1 MKVAELSRSALR
13 ARLCGPGLCLPC
25 GPFTVRLRSPL
36 PAIAEGIGLLYAD
49 FELAPDGAFIDFEVS
64 LIPGQRLRRWIRP
77 QVNFDS
83 DGRRPFKPL
92 PREQALAMMEWG
104 LNWLLTSHAQQW
116 LLIHAAV
123 VERDGKAL
131 VLAADPGSGK
141 STLCAAL
148 VLRGW
153 RLLSDEMAFVS
164 LQDGQLLPIA
174 RPVSL
179 KNRSID
185 VIRAFSKDAV
195 IGPPSF
201 DTVKGTVAHLRP
213 PAASVAR
220 REQRARP
227 ALLVFPKYEAGQAQ
241 QLQAVP
247 RAQALMELVSHT
259 FNYALLGGDAFEALA
274 GLVEAV
280 PAYRLQY
287 SDFDQLFPAL
297 DALWERLP

>member
-1 MKVAELSRSALR
+1 MKVAELSPSDLR
-13 ARLCGPGLCLPC
+13 ARLLGPGLVLPC

-36 PAIAEGIGLLYAD
+36 PVIAEGIALLYAD
-49 FELAPDGAFIDFEVS
+49 FELADADAFIDFEVS
-64 LIPGQRLRRWIRP
+64 LMPGRGLRRWIRP
-77 QVNFDS
+77 QVHFDS

-116 LLIHAAV
+116 LMIHAAV
-123 VERDGKAL
+123 VERDGKAM

-164 LQDGQLLPIA
+164 LQDGRLLPIA

-185 VIRAFSKDAV
+185 VIRAFSSAAV
-195 IGPPSF
+195 IGPASH

-213 PAASVAR
+213 PAASVAA
-220 REQRARP
+220 REQTAKP
-227 ALLVFPKYEAGQAQ
+227 ALLVFPKYEADQAPAAAAGAACAGADGVGRAHL
-241 QLQAVP
+241 QLRAARQSGLRGAGGSGRGGAGGTPAVP
-247 RAQALMELVSHT
+247 Q
-259 FNYALLGGDAFEALA
+259 F
-274 GLVEAV
+274 
-280 PAYRLQY
+280 
-287 SDFDQLFPAL
+287 
-297 DALWERLP
+297 